1 MTYALKLWGS
11 KLFSNISIPYFFR
24 KYLEFTHEHEE
35 ASRDVDHYLSN
46 PLNGF
51 LLVKRL
57 TVDWKD
63 VEASIKDSVAQGM
76 LLLYL

>member
-1 MTYALKLWGS
+1 MRRKTSQPLQLSDRDS
-11 KLFSNISIPYFFR
+11 KTFIPYFFR

-63 VEASIKDSVAQGM
+63 VEVSIKDSVAQGM
-76 LLLYL
+76 VF

>member
-1 MTYALKLWGS
+1 MTTTLKS
-11 KLFSNISIPYFFR
+11 KLCIKFFSLFFR

-63 VEASIKDSVAQGM
+63 VEVLIKDGVAQGM
-76 LLLYL
+76 VF